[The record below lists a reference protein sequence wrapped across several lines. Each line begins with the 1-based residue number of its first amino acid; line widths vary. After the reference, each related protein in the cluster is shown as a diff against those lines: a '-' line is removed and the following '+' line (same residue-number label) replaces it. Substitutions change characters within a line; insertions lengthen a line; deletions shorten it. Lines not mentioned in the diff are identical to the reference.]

1 MQDSNQAFLK
11 SLADKLR
18 ERSEDKKLI
27 DPVTWIEKYFYVP
40 EPRDPITGEP
50 LPSGP
55 IILTE
60 HQKLIIRE
68 TLSKKP
74 DGMFKYVTILYSAP
88 KKSGKTAIAAA
99 VSMYLAETHTNMGHI
114 YCLAN
119 DGKGAEDRQFGA
131 IRKCITLHK
140 KLGGP
145 LAHLKI
151 TANSLRY
158 DNHTEHEAIP
168 CDPSGEAGAE
178 PDFTFWSEMWG
189 FSEKQKHKERL
200 WTELTLPPTKYG
212 RSLRWVESYAGF
224 QGESRILENL
234 YNMGVHDGVPHPILN
249 TELGLPVYVNEDAQL
264 FCYWDHEARMPWQ
277 DDAYYKAE
285 AKALDPQ
292 EFARVHRNEWQRP
305 VTKYLEDV
313 WWKNCGDSTLTPIE
327 EVQIPPF
334 FYADNELLR
343 SNEEWTAQ
351 REEVDKIREQLAEMT
366 LEAVHTRRLT
376 EMEALRQKKRLL
388 QPTVMA
394 IDASTDFD
402 ASATVLVTRHPAYP
416 ETHVA
421 VRRTSVFYPP
431 INLVHMI
438 ERTIREWYLKY
449 NLVWIAYDPYQM
461 VHLRQTLEDQLD
473 VPFFSF
479 NQGTGRALSDKKLL
493 DMVVAQQVLYNPDEA
508 VTPGIKELS
517 QHLKNAGKKQAGQTG
532 LRIVKESR
540 APNDAAVALSMAVT
554 ECMRLILS

>member
-1 MQDSNQAFLK
+1 MQDSNQAFLN
-11 SLADKLR
+11 SLAGQLR
-18 ERSEDKKLI
+18 DRSEDKKLI
-27 DPVTWIEKYFYVP
+27 DSIGWIEKNFYVP
-40 EPRDPITGEP
+40 EPRDPLTGAV

-55 IILTE
+55 IQLVE
-60 HQKLIIRE
+60 HQKLIVRE
-68 TLSKKP
+68 ALSKDDK
-74 DGMFKYVTILYSAP
+74 GMFKYVTVLYSAP

-131 IRKCITLHK
+131 IRKCLTLHK

-151 TANSLRY
+151 TANSLIY
-158 DNHTEHEAIP
+158 DNNTQHEAIP

-212 RSLRWVESYAGF
+212 RSIRWVESYAGF

-234 YNMGVHDGVPHPILN
+234 YNLGVHDGVPHPILN
-249 TELGLPVYVNEDAQL
+249 TEMGLPVYVNEEAQL
-264 FCYWDHEARMPWQ
+264 FCYWDHVARMPWQ
-277 DDAYYKAE
+277 DDAYYKSE

-292 EFARVHRNEWQRP
+292 EFARVHKNEWQRP
-305 VTKYLEDV
+305 VTKYIEDV
-313 WWKNCGDSTLTPIE
+313 WWTKCSDTTLEPLE
-327 EVQIPPF
+327 EITIPPF
-334 FYADNELLR
+334 YYAHTPLLR
-343 SNEEWTAQ
+343 SNNEYAAQ
-351 REEVDKIREQLAEMT
+351 RE
-366 LEAVHTRRLT
+366 AVVHIEERLSHMSMDEINQRRLT
-376 EMEALRQKKRLL
+376 ENEALRQKKRLM
-388 QPTVMA
+388 QPAVMA

-402 ASATVLVTRHPAYP
+402 ASAVLLVTRHPAYP
-416 ETHVA
+416 ETHIA
-421 VRRTSVFYPP
+421 VRRVAVFYPP
-431 INLVHMI
+431 INLVHMV

-449 NLVWIAYDPYQM
+449 NLIWIAYDPYQM
-461 VHLRQTLEDQLD
+461 IHLRQTLEDQLE
-473 VPFFSF
+473 VPFFTF
-479 NQGTGRALSDKKLL
+479 NQGAGRAVADKKLL
-493 DMVVAQQVLYNPDEA
+493 DMIVAQQVLYHPDEA
-508 VTPGIKELS
+508 VTPGIAELS